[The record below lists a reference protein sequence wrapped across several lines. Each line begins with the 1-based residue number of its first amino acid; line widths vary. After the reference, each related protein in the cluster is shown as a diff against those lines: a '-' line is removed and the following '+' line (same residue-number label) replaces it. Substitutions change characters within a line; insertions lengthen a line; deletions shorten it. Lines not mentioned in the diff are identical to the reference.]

1 MFVLKTIFSAIH
13 PTMTFIILIIN
24 VSLFLGVL
32 SLVNFIKK
40 NHQKWINAVNK
51 KIDDKVD
58 EFKKEIPGMLSQ
70 SIGYKQISTGYDQSY
85 GGAY

>member
-32 SLVNFIKK
+32 SLVNYIQK
-40 NHQKWINAVNK
+40 NANKWISTAEKKVND
-51 KIDDKVD
+51 KIDEIK
-58 EFKKEIPGMLSQ
+58 EEIPGIIRE
-70 SIGYKQISTGYDQSY
+70 SIGGSY
-85 GGAY
+85 GGGLSGGFGY